1 MNTKGRGGPRIGCCN
16 FIALL
21 TFCTPA
27 FAGTTWEFATEYPEN
42 TMPGLGIATFQRLV
56 NTSAGDLLQIDAKYA
71 APIKSSGLIKAVR
84 EQRLQGGDAFAGSL
98 GEVDPIFQLSSLPF
112 VTQSI
117 DDARRLACV
126 ARAEYSKVFERHG
139 QHLLYVTPWPPTGLW
154 TREPIASPH
163 DFPALTVRTYDKIS
177 EAVMTTV
184 GARAINASFSEVMP
198 RLENGSVNGI
208 LSSGDGDAGRR
219 FWKFLPNFTAITYAV
234 PLSFA
239 IVDDSEYRK
248 LSQALKDKVDA
259 AAAETEREQWT
270 RVETRVEKNFAQMR
284 VNGIAIHAAPSP
296 SVMEMLRKAAA
307 PSIAA
312 WREKAGPERERIL
325 ERYQSDGRSVSY
337 CAEAVFEAS
346 VQ

>member
-1 MNTKGRGGPRIGCCN
+1 MNIKGRGGPKIGCCN

-42 TMPGLGIATFQRLV
+42 TMPGLGIVTFQRLV
-56 NTSAGDLLQIDAKYA
+56 KAYAGEALEIDAKFG
-71 APIKSSGLIKAVR
+71 APIKSSGLVKAVR
-84 EQRLQGGDAFAGSL
+84 EKRLQGGDAFAGAL

-126 ARAEYSKVFERHG
+126 ARAEYAKAFAQLG

-154 TREPIASPH
+154 TREPVASPH
-163 DFPALTVRTYDKIS
+163 DFPALTVRTYDKMS
-177 EAVMTTV
+177 ETVMTTV

-248 LSQALKDKVDA
+248 LPQALKDKVDA

-284 VNGIAIHAAPSP
+284 MNGIAIHATPSP
-296 SVMEMLRKAAA
+296 AVMRVLKDAAA

-312 WREKAGPERERIL
+312 WRNKVGPDRQRIL
-325 ERYQSDGRSVSY
+325 TRYESDARGVSY
-337 CAEAVFEAS
+337 CSEAVVEAS
-346 VQ
+346 AE

>member
-1 MNTKGRGGPRIGCCN
+1 MNSKGRGGPRIGCCN

-21 TFCTPA
+21 TFCAPA

-56 NTSAGDLLQIDAKYA
+56 NTYAGDALQIDAKYA
-71 APIKSSGLIKAVR
+71 APIKSSGLIKAVHER
-84 EQRLQGGDAFAGSL
+84 RLQGGDAFAGSL
-98 GEVDPIFQLSSLPF
+98 GDVDPIFQLSSLPF

-126 ARAEYSKVFERHG
+126 ARAEYAKVFERHG

-184 GARAINASFSEVMP
+184 GARAVNASFSEVMP

-248 LSQALKDKVDA
+248 LPQALKDKVDA

-296 SVMEMLRKAAA
+296 AVMELLRKAAA

-312 WREKAGPERERIL
+312 WRENAGPDRERIL

-346 VQ
+346 AQ

>member
-1 MNTKGRGGPRIGCCN
+1 MNSKGRGGPWIGCCN

-27 FAGTTWEFATEYPEN
+27 FAGATWEFATEYPEN

-56 NTSAGDLLQIDAKYA
+56 STYAGDALHIDARYN
-71 APIKSSGLIKAVR
+71 APIKSADLIKAVH
-84 EQRLQGGDAFAGSL
+84 EKRLQGGDAFAGAL
-98 GEVDPIFQLSSLPF
+98 GEVDPLFQLSSLPF

-117 DDARRLACV
+117 DDARRLVCV
-126 ARAEYSKVFERHG
+126 ARSEYAKVFQHHG

-154 TREPIASPH
+154 TRDPVASPR
-163 DFPALTVRTYDKIS
+163 DFPTLTVRTYDKIS
-177 EAVMTTV
+177 EAVMKSA
-184 GARAINASFSEVMP
+184 GATAINVSFSEVMP
-198 RLENGSVNGI
+198 RLQNGTVNGI

-239 IVDDSEYRK
+239 IVDDAHYQA
-248 LSQALKDKVDA
+248 LPPALKDKVDA

-284 VNGIAIHAAPSP
+284 VNGISIHAAPSP
-296 SVMEMLRKAAA
+296 AVMQVLRAAAA
-307 PSIAA
+307 PSIKT
-312 WREKAGPERERIL
+312 WREKVGADRQRIL
-325 ERYQSDGRSVSY
+325 EQYEADGKSVSY
-337 CAEAVFEAS
+337 CAEAIVEAS
-346 VQ
+346 AR